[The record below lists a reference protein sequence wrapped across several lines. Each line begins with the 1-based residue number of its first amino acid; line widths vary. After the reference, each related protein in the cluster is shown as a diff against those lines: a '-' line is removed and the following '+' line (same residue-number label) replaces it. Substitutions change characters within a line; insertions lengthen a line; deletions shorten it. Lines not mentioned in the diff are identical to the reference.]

1 MRKLAIMIALAV
13 AVTWSLG
20 TPAAWAKQCPK
31 LYKQCQE
38 ALKTSNADAATKEK
52 VKQACEEG
60 MALHN
65 DGKHDDSVKKLKDAL
80 SMLEKK

>member
-1 MRKLAIMIALAV
+1 MRKLAVMIALAV

-31 LYKQCQE
+31 LYKQCQD
-38 ALKTSNADAATKEK
+38 ALKTSNADAATKET
-52 VKQACEEG
+52 VKKACEEG

-65 DGKHDDSVKKLKDAL
+65 DGKHAESAETLKAAL
-80 SMLEKK
+80 AELEKK

>member
-1 MRKLAIMIALAV
+1 MRRLAVVIALTI

-31 LYKQCQE
+31 LYKECQE
-38 ALKTSNADAATKEK
+38 ALKTSKADAATKDK
-52 VKQACEEG
+52 AKKACEDG

-65 DGKHDDSVKKLKDAL
+65 DGKHAESAEKLKAAL
-80 SMLEKK
+80 AQLEKK